1 MSVSLLF
8 PKLFHDFNVAFFLP
22 FRFKGVLSDATSSCA
37 CLLHSRRSLF
47 IWFVHFNF
55 GFLEQLKD
63 TAAAMAIAIIII
75 IIIIMRII
83 IVMMSVRCGDSNLF
97 IVWLTIYWY
106 GSKSIGP
113 SVRLHHLAAN

>member
-22 FRFKGVLSDATSSCA
+22 FRFKGALSDATSSRA
-37 CLLHSRRSLF
+37 CLLHSRTSLF

-75 IIIIMRII
+75 IITIIIIIMIIIIIIIIII
-83 IVMMSVRCGDSNLF
+83 IVGFV
-97 IVWLTIYWY
+97 
-106 GSKSIGP
+106 
-113 SVRLHHLAAN
+113 